1 MMSNEEK
8 DIYDLLKE
16 AGCSMAQYIYSAES
30 SGISTIKS
38 MIKKYTGRML
48 NYIRNNK
55 KVEFILYL
63 EKIYASIYKQPH
75 KNVIDILRA
84 ADTRRF
90 QEYAL
95 AFMMGFMSD
104 KKKENP
110 KGGKSE

>member
-1 MMSNEEK
+1 MSNEEK
-8 DIYDLLKE
+8 DIYDRLE
-16 AGCSMAQYIYSAES
+16 TAGYLMAQDIYRAEN
-30 SGISTIKS
+30 SGISTIES

-63 EKIYASIYKQPH
+63 EKICAGIYIQPR
-75 KNVIDILRA
+75 KNIIDILKA
-84 ADTRRF
+84 SDTRKF
-90 QEYAL
+90 QELAL

-104 KKKENP
+104 KKKENE